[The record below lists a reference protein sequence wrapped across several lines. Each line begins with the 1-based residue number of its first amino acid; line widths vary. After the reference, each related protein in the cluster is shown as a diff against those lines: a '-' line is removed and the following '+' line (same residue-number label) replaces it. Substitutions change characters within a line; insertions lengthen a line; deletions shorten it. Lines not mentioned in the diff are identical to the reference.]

1 MRQCCVSFGGFV
13 SCLFL
18 FLLLWL
24 LVRFLLRLL
33 VLLLSLVR
41 CVVWRLLLVLL
52 GSACARRFAPFLAGA
67 LSCTFLPVLLLLVL
81 PLLLLVCCLV
91 VVSPLAFLPLW
102 CLVVRFC
109 PCVGSVSCGAC
120 FLLPLFVCSCW
131 LVSVGGSSAF
141 FESASALLK
150 SVNVKKYD

>member
-18 FLLLWL
+18 FLLVWL

-41 CVVWRLLLVLL
+41 CVVWRLLLVC
-52 GSACARRFAPFLAGA
+52 GG
-67 LSCTFLPVLLLLVL
+67 VLLFSCCCFWVCRSCCWFVAWCFLLCWCL
-81 PLLLLVCCLV
+81 FCC
-91 VVSPLAFLPLW
+91 PAPLW

-109 PCVGSVSCGAC
+109 PCVGAFPCCAC
-120 FLLPLFVCSCW
+120 FSLPLFVCSCW

-141 FESASALLK
+141 FK
-150 SVNVKKYD
+150 NMKN